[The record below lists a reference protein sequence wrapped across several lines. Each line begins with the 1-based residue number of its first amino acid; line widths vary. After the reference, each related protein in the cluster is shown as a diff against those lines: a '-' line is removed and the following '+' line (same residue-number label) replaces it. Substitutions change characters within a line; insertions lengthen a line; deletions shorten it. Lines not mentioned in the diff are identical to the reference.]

1 MANIKTQGH
10 INHIKIN
17 NYERK
22 KKMEEEI
29 KKIKDMSISE
39 IKNCSSKKELEEL
52 KVKYLGKKGELTL
65 VLRGMGKLSKE
76 ERPVIGSLVNKV
88 RDELNILFEN
98 KEKELNK
105 KELQKRLE
113 TENID
118 VTEPSKKIVL
128 GSLHPI
134 TQIIK
139 EVEEIFLGMGYEIA
153 DGPEVEKAIY
163 NFDKLNTPPDH
174 PARDIQDTFYVND
187 DIVLR
192 SQTSP
197 VQARVMEEKKPPI
210 KIICPGAVYR
220 SDSVDATHSP
230 VFHQIEGLVVD
241 KNISMTDLKGTLEMF
256 AKKCLGENTKIRF
269 RPHHFPFTEPSA
281 EADVSCFVC
290 GGKGCK
296 VCKGEGWIELL
307 GCGMVHPN
315 VFKNCGIDPDVYSGF
330 AFGFGV
336 ERIAMAKYGIED
348 MRLLFENDV
357 RFLKQF

>member
-1 MANIKTQGH
+1 MKD
-10 INHIKIN
+10 KIA
-17 NYERK
+17 
-22 KKMEEEI
+22 
-29 KKIKDMSISE
+29 KIKENSTNE
-39 IKNCSSKKELEEL
+39 IKNCDNLKQLNEL
-52 KVKYLGKKGELTL
+52 KVKYLGKKGELTI
-65 VLRGMGKLSKE
+65 VLRGMGDLPKE
-76 ERPVIGSLVNKV
+76 ERPVIGELVNEV
-88 RDELNILFEN
+88 RDELNEIILK

-105 KELQKRLE
+105 KELEERIKK
-113 TENID
+113 ENID
-118 VTEPSKKIVL
+118 VTEPSKKIQM

-134 TQIIK
+134 TQTIN
-139 EVEEIFLGMGYEIA
+139 EVEEIFLGMGYKIA

-174 PARDIQDTFYVND
+174 PARDIQDTFYITD
-187 DIVLR
+187 DILLR

-197 VQARVMEEKKPPI
+197 VQARVMEKEKPPI

-220 SDSVDATHSP
+220 SDSIDATHSP
-230 VFHQIEGLVVD
+230 VFHQVEGLVVD

-281 EADVSCFVC
+281 EVDVSCFVC

-296 VCKGEGWIELL
+296 VCKQEGWIELL

-315 VFKNCGIDPDVYSGF
+315 VLKNCNIDPEEYSGF

-336 ERIAMAKYGIED
+336 ERIAMAKFGIED

>member
-1 MANIKTQGH
+1 MK
-10 INHIKIN
+10 
-17 NYERK
+17 
-22 KKMEEEI
+22 EEI
-29 KKIKDMSISE
+29 AKIKENSIRE
-39 IKNCSSKKELEEL
+39 ILESKNLKELSGL
-52 KVKYLGKKGELTL
+52 KVKYLGKKGELTV
-65 VLRGMGKLSKE
+65 VLRGMGKLMPE
-76 ERPVIGSLVNKV
+76 ERPIIGTLVNDV
-88 RDELNILFEN
+88 RDELDLVVDK
-98 KEKELNK
+98 KEKELK
-105 KELQKRLE
+105 KAELQKQLE
-113 TENID
+113 SENID
-118 VTEPSKKIVL
+118 VTEASKKTVL

-134 TQIIK
+134 TQIIN

-153 DGPEVEKAIY
+153 SGPEVEKAIY
-163 NFDKLNTPPDH
+163 NFDKLNTPKDH
-174 PARDIQDTFYVND
+174 PARDIQDTFYITE

-197 VQARVMEEKKPPI
+197 VQARIMEKQKPPI

-230 VFHQIEGLVVD
+230 VFNQIEGLVVD
-241 KNISMTDLKGTLEMF
+241 KNISMADLKGTLEMF
-256 AKKCLGENTKIRF
+256 AKRCLGENTKIRF

-296 VCKGEGWIELL
+296 VCKNEGWIELL

-315 VFKNCGIDPDVYSGF
+315 VLKNCGIDPEEYSGF

-336 ERIAMAKYGIED
+336 ERIAMAKFGIED